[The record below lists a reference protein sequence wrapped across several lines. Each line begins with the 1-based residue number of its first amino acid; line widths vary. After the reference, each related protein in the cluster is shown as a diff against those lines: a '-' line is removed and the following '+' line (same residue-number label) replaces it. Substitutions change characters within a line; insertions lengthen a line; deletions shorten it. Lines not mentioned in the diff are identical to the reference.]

1 MTSIISTAMSF
12 FIAKQSKTPTILK
25 KKSIKKVNSTGGLS
39 SHAMDAPE
47 HSSKLV
53 IPHHSVHP
61 TVTHKIALASN
72 ELSEKNEEINS
83 NSNDQEMQSLPEINP
98 AIPIGLYSVFGF
110 LRVFSDALTLKH
122 YFKYKQQNTLSQ
134 NFETIDNFIKQ
145 KSQKNLIK
153 KEFSKEK
160 IGGKGLES
168 VGFSYPISSLGIAGN
183 TLNLIGKNGAPL
195 LEISSHF
202 FLGSAIWTIINGQIE
217 FLKTLKA
224 SSQINLLKNP
234 ENPENLSNQKYIQ
247 KGVSSF
253 KKQNT
258 IKKTISLLLCG
269 PVIFNYLFY
278 KFIKREKENTQINNP
293 FEANKKWNKR
303 LDASLK
309 ITGGICIVL
318 GLSIPFAQPLIIV
331 GIGLLCLKPLHHFA
345 KSLFKK
351 ISKKPIN
358 QEKEDI
364 KSLFLHLK
372 TAKKELENLE
382 KENSQS
388 TLTSRSSA
396 RQSKSKPNKDNLKTY
411 IENLEKLI
419 LEKITLR
426 GMKIEII
433 NQDQES
439 QSLQESII
447 RKIELLENQIKTI
460 KLQKQDKR
468 NEEKPDEINQKKSV
482 VIRSRIQSLTFNSS
496 KAFSLSKS
504 PEKDSLYPNHS
515 SGKNNLRS
523 INTQAYRFLFR
534 PDKGIE
540 PPVSLVSNSSN

>member
-1 MTSIISTAMSF
+1 
-12 FIAKQSKTPTILK
+12 
-25 KKSIKKVNSTGGLS
+25 
-39 SHAMDAPE
+39 
-47 HSSKLV
+47 
-53 IPHHSVHP
+53 
-61 TVTHKIALASN
+61 
-72 ELSEKNEEINS
+72 
-83 NSNDQEMQSLPEINP
+83 MQSLPEINP

-234 ENPENLSNQKYIQ
+234 ENLSNQKYIQ

-372 TAKKELENLE
+372 TAKKELEN
-382 KENSQS
+382 SQS

-460 KLQKQDKR
+460 TLQKQG
-468 NEEKPDEINQKKSV
+468 EINKKTS

-496 KAFSLSKS
+496 KALSLSKS

-515 SGKNNLRS
+515 SGTNNLRS

-540 PPVSLVSNSSN
+540 PPVSFVSNSSN